1 MSRYVY
7 SVYPG
12 MTQKEM
18 ILQWNIHRSRVV
30 ITPEDHISSLLF
42 ISFLFYIVLIFVVCD
57 KKKKSTFL
65 CQALM
70 SLIIHLEYSW

>member
-57 KKKKSTFL
+57 KKKKNPLF
-65 CQALM
+65 
-70 SLIIHLEYSW
+70 YVRP